1 MYEKKLDMK
10 IIISGGGSGGHIFPA
25 VAIAGAVRK
34 RWPAAEILFVGAQG
48 RMEMEKVPAAGY
60 RIVGLPIAGLQRKLT
75 AANIVKNLQLPFRI
89 MKSRRMVRGVIRN
102 FDPDIV
108 VGVGG
113 FASEPTLK
121 TAAAMGYKTLL
132 QEQNSYAGLTNRM
145 LARSAKRICV
155 AYDGME
161 RFFPKEKIVFTGNP
175 VRADIE
181 QMAATTAEARASFGL
196 EEQGRVLLSLGGSLG
211 ARSINEMIVN
221 HLLFFRENHI
231 QLLWQTGRWMY
242 DEAVDAVAKA
252 GVEQWVKVYQFIQSM
267 DLAYAA
273 ADIVVSRAGAIA
285 ISELCLVGKPLV
297 LIPSP
302 NVAEDHQTKNA
313 LALVDRGAAVM
324 VRDADC
330 NAQGL
335 PAVKDLFDSPLRQ
348 ASMRDAIAKM
358 AVRNAADKIVDQ
370 IDDIVYGPSRKPHGK
385 LPHELQQLE
394 NLKNLTR

>member
-1 MYEKKLDMK
+1 MK

-25 VAIAGAVRK
+25 VAIANAVK
-34 RWPAAEILFVGAQG
+34 ARWSDADILFVGAEG

-75 AANIVKNLQLPFRI
+75 PANIMKNLQLPFRI
-89 MKSRRMVRGVIRN
+89 MKSRSKVKSVIAD
-102 FDPDIV
+102 FAPDIV

-121 TAAAMGYKTLL
+121 AAASMGYKTLL
-132 QEQNSYAGLTNRM
+132 QEQNSYAGLTNKM
-145 LARSAKRICV
+145 LARKAQKICV
-155 AYDGME
+155 AYEGME

-181 QMAATTAEARASFGL
+181 QMNATAAEGRQHFGL
-196 EEQGRVLLSLGGSLG
+196 EAEGRVLLSVGGSLG
-211 ARSINEMIVN
+211 ARSINEMIIS
-221 HLLFFRENHI
+221 HLHFFRENRI

-242 DEAVDAVAKA
+242 NEAVAAVEKA
-252 GVEQWVKVYQFIQSM
+252 QVGQWVKVHQFIQRM

-285 ISELCLVGKPLV
+285 ISELCLVGKPV
-297 LIPSP
+297 ILIPSP

-324 VRDADC
+324 VKDVDC
-330 NAQGL
+330 GSQGL
-335 PAVKDLFDSPLRQ
+335 AAVKDLFDAPERQ
-348 ASMRDAIAKM
+348 AAMSAAISKM
-358 AVRNAADKIVDQ
+358 AVRGAAEKIVDQ
-370 IDDIVYGPSRKPHGK
+370 IEK
-385 LPHELQQLE
+385 LIKN
-394 NLKNLTR
+394 NLK